1 MEKRKTPDPIYGM
14 HWVQLKLDSHDE
26 MSLMLVPSN
35 ARIAR
40 STNIRVRRIRCQIID
55 GGPSFLHS
63 GIIGLLAQMTLTV
76 CNNNNNN
83 KNQSNDKYHNNNNHH
98 DNNNTKY
105 VESDVRS
112 LMAALHSSTVH
123 ISVIE
128 LATLIAGQ

>member
-1 MEKRKTPDPIYGM
+1 M

-76 CNNNNNN
+76 CNNNHDN
-83 KNQSNDKYHNNNNHH
+83 KNQSNDRYRVIFYTGTPPKSSKYRKV
-98 DNNNTKY
+98 D
-105 VESDVRS
+105 
-112 LMAALHSSTVH
+112 L
-123 ISVIE
+123 
-128 LATLIAGQ
+128 G